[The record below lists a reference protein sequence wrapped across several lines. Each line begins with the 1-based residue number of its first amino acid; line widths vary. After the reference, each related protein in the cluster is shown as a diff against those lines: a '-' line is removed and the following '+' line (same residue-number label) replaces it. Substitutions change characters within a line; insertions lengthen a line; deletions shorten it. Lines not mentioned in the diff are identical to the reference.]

1 MNRSTPQIPRY
12 ERTGENHTDKEY
24 SRILTAAVINPQ
36 FCRILLSNP
45 GKALA
50 MGFAGEPFKLNSKS
64 HTLLSGIRAQ
74 SLPEFARLLNGS
86 LTQSYSAA

>member
-1 MNRSTPQIPRY
+1 MDKWNTQITHY
-12 ERTGENHTDKEY
+12 ERTGENHTEKEY

-50 MGFAGEPFKLNSKS
+50 MGFAGEPFQLNNES
-64 HTLLSGIRAQ
+64 HTLLSGIHAR
-74 SLPEFARLLNGS
+74 SLPEFARQLNGS
-86 LTQSYSAA
+86 LSEAYVAT